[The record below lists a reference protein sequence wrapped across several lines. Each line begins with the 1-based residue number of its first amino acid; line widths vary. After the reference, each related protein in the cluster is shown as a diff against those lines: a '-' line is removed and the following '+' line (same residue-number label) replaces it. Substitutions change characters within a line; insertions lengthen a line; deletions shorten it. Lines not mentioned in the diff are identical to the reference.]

1 MNISL
6 HKREMKTHMLK
17 TENTENTRLRSV
29 YAERALG
36 QTFRRLWQ
44 GRKMFAV
51 KPRRVSHLSAARRF
65 ANPDSFYNFASGFC
79 KSTSFR

>member
-6 HKREMKTHMLK
+6 HKREMTTHVLKTEN

-29 YAERALG
+29 YAERALE

-51 KPRRVSHLSAARRF
+51 KPRRVSHLSAVRRF
-65 ANPDSFYNFASGFC
+65 ANPDSFYNFASGF
-79 KSTSFR
+79 

>member
-6 HKREMKTHMLK
+6 HKREMTTHVLK
-17 TENTENTRLRSV
+17 TENTENTRLRS
-29 YAERALG
+29 YAERALE

-51 KPRRVSHLSAARRF
+51 KPRRVFHLSAARRF

-79 KSTSFR
+79 KSTSSR